1 MLFLQGLFKNL
12 QTSDTN
18 GHFSEYVALRMTF
31 SVSTKTV
38 PLLLAADGTPTLF
51 PGSLL
56 SLGTRLN
63 VFSEAEGIGRDLAV
77 AYTPKC
83 SRKASDHIQQ
93 SHDQNEQTNE
103 FLQRVSFCWV
113 VIFLPKFCWKKHQG
127 LDIQYLN
134 QLATWHLWHWLFQT
148 RYCYSA
154 KINNKI
160 GVRERK
166 KAYFTHSKEQVFPI

>member
-1 MLFLQGLFKNL
+1 MILITPEEKHRFELDAFFTGPFKNL

-56 SLGTRLN
+56 SLGTRLKERL
-63 VFSEAEGIGRDLAV
+63 FRGGIGRDLLV

-103 FLQRVSFCWV
+103 FL
-113 VIFLPKFCWKKHQG
+113 
-127 LDIQYLN
+127 
-134 QLATWHLWHWLFQT
+134 
-148 RYCYSA
+148 
-154 KINNKI
+154 
-160 GVRERK
+160 
-166 KAYFTHSKEQVFPI
+166 